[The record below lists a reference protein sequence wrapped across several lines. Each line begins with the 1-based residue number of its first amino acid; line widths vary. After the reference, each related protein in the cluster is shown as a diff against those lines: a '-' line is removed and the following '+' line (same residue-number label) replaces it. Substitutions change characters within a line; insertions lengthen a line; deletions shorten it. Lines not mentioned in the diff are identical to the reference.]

1 MKKSIIIGAGI
12 AGIAA
17 SIRLAVKGHEV
28 AIYEANTY
36 AGGKLSEIHQAGFRF
51 DAGPSLFTM
60 PNFVEE
66 LFQISNK
73 KIADYFE
80 YHKLDRDCHYFY
92 EDGTML
98 ISYTDSEQF
107 TRELETKL
115 AINPQVVLDY
125 LKQSEKIYNL
135 TSKVF
140 LEQSLHKVSNY
151 FSKEI
156 VKCIVNIHQLK
167 LSTTLHKLNERK
179 LKHPKLVQ
187 IFDRYATYNG
197 SDPYRVSGIMSV
209 IPHLEQ
215 GVGTFFPKKGMYGI
229 TKALQKLA
237 EDLGV
242 KFYFNQKVNEI
253 LYENQKITGIKVN
266 NEKIS
271 CDYVVSNMD
280 IVPTYKLLLKQEK
293 LPYQLEKQERSTS
306 AIIFYWGI
314 NRKFEELGL
323 HNIFFSEDY
332 PTEFQYLFQKKEVY
346 DDPTVYVFISSKEC
360 TTDAPEGCENWFVM
374 INTPSNFGQDW
385 DEIIQR
391 TRKNALEKLSR
402 MLKTDISSLILSESI
417 LEPRT
422 IESKTS
428 SHLGSLYGTSSNHW
442 LAAFLR
448 HPNFSP
454 KIKGLYFCGGSVH
467 PGGGIP
473 LCLLSAKIA
482 TELIS

>member
-1 MKKSIIIGAGI
+1 MKKTIIIGAGI

-28 AIYEANTY
+28 AVYEANTY
-36 AGGKLSEIHQAGFRF
+36 AGGKLSEIHQDGFRF

-60 PNFVEE
+60 PDFVEE
-66 LFQISNK
+66 LFRISNK
-73 KIADYFE
+73 NIADYFE

-98 ISYTDSEQF
+98 ISYTDNELF
-107 TRELETKL
+107 TKELETKL
-115 AINPQVVLDY
+115 AVNPQSVNEY
-125 LKQSEKIYNL
+125 LKQSEKKYVL
-135 TSKVF
+135 SSKVF
-140 LEQSLHKVSNY
+140 LEQSLHKVKNY
-151 FSKEI
+151 FSKDI
-156 VKCIVNIHQLK
+156 LKCILNIHQLHIFH
-167 LSTTLHKLNERK
+167 TLHNLNEKK
-179 LKHPKLVQ
+179 LKHSKLVQ

-215 GVGTFFPKKGMYGI
+215 GIGTFFPKNGMYGI
-229 TKALQKLA
+229 TKALKKLA

-242 KFYFNQKVNEI
+242 RFHFNQKVSAI
-253 LYENQKITGIKVN
+253 LHENKKITGIEVN
-266 NEKIS
+266 NQVIP

-280 IVPTYKLLLKQEK
+280 IVPTYKRLLKQEK
-293 LPYQLEKQERSTS
+293 LPYNIEKQERSTS

-332 PTEFQYLFQKKEVY
+332 ATEFQYLFQQKEVC
-346 DDPTVYVFISSKEC
+346 DDPTVYVFVSSKEC
-360 TTDAPEGCENWFVM
+360 PEDAPEGCENWFVM
-374 INTPSNFGQDW
+374 INTPSNFGQNW
-385 DEIIQR
+385 DEIIER
-391 TRKNALEKLSR
+391 TRKNAIEKLSR
-402 MLKTDISSLILSESI
+402 MLKTDVSALILTESI
-417 LEPRT
+417 LDPRS
-422 IESKTS
+422 IEAKTS

-454 KIKGLYFCGGSVH
+454 KIEGLYFCGGSVH